1 MKLTAKNWGQF
12 QHYKN
17 RQPPWIKLHRE
28 VINSFAWARLQ
39 VASKAL
45 APCLWMLASESTDG
59 SIDAEIGELAWKFGM
74 TEGEVRD
81 GIDGLIQADFFALTD
96 APNTYT
102 YNHTYT
108 EEREREREREE
119 SVLAARLQDASK
131 PLARKP
137 RAVRAGVTDIR
148 FEAFWLAYPKKVGK
162 EAARKAWAFAM
173 GVTTPER
180 VEAAVRAYKW
190 PEDPRF
196 IPHPSTWL
204 NQGRWDDEPTP
215 DAPRPEDVIPL

>member
-1 MKLTAKNWGQF
+1 MG
-12 QHYKN
+12 
-17 RQPPWIKLHRE
+17 RQILLRVKPEIYE
-28 VINSFAWARLQ
+28 RLQ
-39 VASKAL
+39 
-45 APCLWMLASESTDG
+45 
-59 SIDAEIGELAWKFGM
+59 ELAGA
-74 TEGEVRD
+74 
-81 GIDGLIQADFFALTD
+81 Q
-96 APNTYT
+96 
-102 YNHTYT
+102 
-108 EEREREREREE
+108 ERT
-119 SVLAARLQDASK
+119 VAWV
-131 PLARKP
+131 ARKLVEQGAISPSPSSPNGSPP
-137 RAVRAGVTDIR
+137 RPYMNNNIPPLSLTSPTSPPRDKHRRLRTDDPH
-148 FEAFWLAYPKKVGK
+148 FEAFWQAYPRKAGK